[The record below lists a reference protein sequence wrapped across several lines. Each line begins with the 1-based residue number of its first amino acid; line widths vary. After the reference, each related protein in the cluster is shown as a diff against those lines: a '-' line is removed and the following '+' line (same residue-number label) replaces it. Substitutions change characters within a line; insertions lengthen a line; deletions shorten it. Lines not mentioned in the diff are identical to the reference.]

1 MDYIEVEALPA
12 DDIVVVN
19 EEDFV
24 DFGFVIDLD
33 ELHVLVVDPCGK
45 LTFIVVPPWRQV
57 LKLIVL
63 IKLVLI

>member
-1 MDYIEVEALPA
+1 MDYIETEGLPS
-12 DDIVVVN
+12 DLIVVS
-19 EEDFV
+19 EDEFV

-45 LTFIVVPPWRQV
+45 LAFIVVPPWRQV
-57 LKLIVL
+57 IKLIVL